1 MSDLEAG
8 AVETAVALARA
19 ATPDV
24 NAPGDYAPID
34 PPARVFL
41 LHGIN
46 GWNTGDLGLLEVT
59 VRRLRAE
66 LGPETVIEV
75 EDSFLG
81 TAPGHHEI
89 AQRLAVATVAP
100 MLPLRKTAGV
110 SRLRWSAWLL
120 ASLGGA
126 VVGRVGGRRAMS
138 LMPGRIRPTLSA
150 MASADVVISKPG
162 GHIMATAGQRFPSPS
177 HLAMVLAAKLLGR
190 PVVVYAQTIGPFSS
204 PLADW
209 IARTVLGRTDL
220 ITARD
225 PQTAAWLGKARP
237 EGGRPRVELTADEAF
252 LIEPADDGPAGA
264 WSAERRPRLAVT
276 AIAWRFPGSPDPAAD
291 RAAYEAA
298 LAGAARW
305 FIDELGGE
313 VRLVRW
319 LAGDHRED
327 DEAVLQRLTAAIV
340 AVLGAGDLVVAT
352 RMHSAILAM
361 AGGTPVVAI
370 GYLPKTEAVMSLAG
384 LAEHSIPIRDASAE
398 RLVGQI
404 NAKWQVRQDA
414 RADVETTVAQLR
426 SRAQLNAALVR
437 GLVVATRRAGRA
449 VPSGH
454 RATR

>member
-1 MSDLEAG
+1 M
-8 AVETAVALARA
+8 
-19 ATPDV
+19 
-24 NAPGDYAPID
+24 
-34 PPARVFL
+34 
-41 LHGIN
+41 
-46 GWNTGDLGLLEVT
+46 
-59 VRRLRAE
+59 
-66 LGPETVIEV
+66 
-75 EDSFLG
+75 
-81 TAPGHHEI
+81 
-89 AQRLAVATVAP
+89 
-100 MLPLRKTAGV
+100 
-110 SRLRWSAWLL
+110 
-120 ASLGGA
+120 
-126 VVGRVGGRRAMS
+126 
-138 LMPGRIRPTLSA
+138 
-150 MASADVVISKPG
+150 
-162 GHIMATAGQRFPSPS
+162 
-177 HLAMVLAAKLLGR
+177 
-190 PVVVYAQTIGPFSS
+190 
-204 PLADW
+204 
-209 IARTVLGRTDL
+209 
-220 ITARD
+220 
-225 PQTAAWLGKARP
+225 
-237 EGGRPRVELTADEAF
+237 ELTADEAF

-327 DEAVLQRLTAAIV
+327 DEAVLQRLTAAIDRPGRAATIGPYHPGSAV